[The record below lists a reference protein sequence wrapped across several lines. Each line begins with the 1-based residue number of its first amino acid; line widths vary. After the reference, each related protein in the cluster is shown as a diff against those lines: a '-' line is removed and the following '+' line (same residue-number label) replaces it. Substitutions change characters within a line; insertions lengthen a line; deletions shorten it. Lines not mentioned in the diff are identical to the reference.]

1 MQVVGGRRPDPCK
14 RPRGQVTELLGPWL
28 PTGLFRAQ
36 RAEVLPT
43 SGRGAHSRGP
53 LLCLPVSCVGV
64 RADTGGSLG
73 GGDASSTF
81 QAGSRGA
88 VLLSLFAVPPGKLWA
103 AHADIS
109 WEERAGRREDTLA
122 SWSSNCRWT
131 EPPGWRGTLSVCRSQ
146 GPHLAT
152 ERSHVLCVGQW
163 CSAGQEDLIPALK
176 QLTAY
181 REHSS
186 NRYEWV
192 SSLSSRTMLFSVVT
206 VLSIFMY

>member
-1 MQVVGGRRPDPCK
+1 MQVVGGRRPDPWK
-14 RPRGQVTELLGPWL
+14 RRRGQVTGLLGPWL

-103 AHADIS
+103 ARADIS
-109 WEERAGRREDTLA
+109 WEERAGRQEDTLA
-122 SWSSNCRWT
+122 SWSGNCGWT

-146 GPHLAT
+146 RPHLAT
-152 ERSHVLCVGQW
+152 E
-163 CSAGQEDLIPALK
+163 CSPLPRAPCWA
-176 QLTAY
+176 
-181 REHSS
+181 
-186 NRYEWV
+186 V
-192 SSLSSRTMLFSVVT
+192 
-206 VLSIFMY
+206 VLSWARRLNPCPQTTYSLQGTFI